1 MRRKNERRTPS
12 NSNQNGERTMENT
25 ATLDQLKC
33 LLIPVLTRI
42 ETKRQNNDKTKGAK
56 NAKRIN
62 PQASN

>member
-1 MRRKNERRTPS
+1 
-12 NSNQNGERTMENT
+12 MENT

-42 ETKRQNNDKTKGAK
+42 ETKRQNNDKKKGAK

>member
-1 MRRKNERRTPS
+1 
-12 NSNQNGERTMENT
+12 MENT

-33 LLIPVLTRI
+33 LLIPVLNRI
-42 ETKRQNNDKTKGAK
+42 ETRRRNNEKKKGAK

>member
-1 MRRKNERRTPS
+1 
-12 NSNQNGERTMENT
+12 MENT
-25 ATLDQLKC
+25 VTLDQLKC
-33 LLIPVLTRI
+33 LLVPVLNRI